1 MGFGGSSGGG
11 ASTVSG
17 LNDVALNNPAN
28 SEILT
33 FDTTSQKWKN
43 ASGGTATSEVMI
55 WKYTSGAYPALPTTK
70 PTGIKY
76 VLALGPVQPT
86 NIPSW
91 MGTGSTQVIGKYE
104 YTELT

>member
-11 ASTVSG
+11 SSTVSG
-17 LNDVALNNPAN
+17 LNDVALSNPAN

-43 ASGGTATSEVMI
+43 AGLSAGTSEVLV
-55 WKYTSGAYPALPTTK
+55 WRYVSGAYPTLPTTK

-76 VLALGPVQPT
+76 LLALGPVQPT
-86 NIPSW
+86 NVPTW
-91 MGTGSTQVIGKYE
+91 VGTGASQVVGKYE
-104 YTELT
+104 YTELS